1 MNTFSNRV
9 IKWHGESGRT
19 DLPWQINKT
28 PYKVWISEVMLQQ
41 TQVNTAMP
49 YFNAFM
55 KRFPN
60 IDSLAESTMDDVLSY
75 WSGLG
80 YYARGRN
87 IHKTACILKD
97 DYSSSLPCSL
107 IELESLPGIGRSTA
121 GAIYSLGFNKSAPI
135 LDGNVKRVL
144 SRHKR
149 VDGIL
154 KKTTTVNKL
163 WEISE
168 ELLPH
173 KNHGTYTQGIM
184 DLGATVCTRSNPS
197 CSVCP
202 VGEDCLARIHS
213 ETALLPNRG
222 ASKKK
227 KEKEIFWLIPKDR
240 NDNVYLEKRPEKGI
254 WGGLWSFIECD
265 EEEELEKI
273 YKSKFSP
280 NTSSIKKYKEIGHSF
295 SHYDLKAHVFVVS
308 LKRKLT
314 AQTNVESIWTNAK
327 ELQSIGTPKPIQKLI
342 TEMSQNG

>member
-9 IKWHGESGRT
+9 IKWHGKSGRT

-60 IDSLAESTMDDVLSY
+60 IDSLAESTTDDVLSY

-107 IELESLPGIGRSTA
+107 IKLESLPGIGRSTA

-154 KKTTTVNKL
+154 KKPTTVNKL

-240 NDNVYLEKRPEKGI
+240 NNNVYLEKRPEKEFGVAY
-254 WGGLWSFIECD
+254 GRL
-265 EEEELEKI
+265 
-273 YKSKFSP
+273 
-280 NTSSIKKYKEIGHSF
+280 
-295 SHYDLKAHVFVVS
+295 
-308 LKRKLT
+308 
-314 AQTNVESIWTNAK
+314 
-327 ELQSIGTPKPIQKLI
+327 
-342 TEMSQNG
+342 

>member
-60 IDSLAESTMDDVLSY
+60 IDSLAESTTDDVLSY

-154 KKTTTVNKL
+154 KKPLPLINSGKYLKNYFRIKIMERTLKALWILALLYAPEAILAAQCVRLKKTVLLEFIVKQRCCR
-163 WEISE
+163 IE
-168 ELLPH
+168 ELQ
-173 KNHGTYTQGIM
+173 K
-184 DLGATVCTRSNPS
+184 R
-197 CSVCP
+197 
-202 VGEDCLARIHS
+202 
-213 ETALLPNRG
+213 
-222 ASKKK
+222 KKK
-227 KEKEIFWLIPKDR
+227 KKFFGL
-240 NDNVYLEKRPEKGI
+240 YL
-254 WGGLWSFIECD
+254 
-265 EEEELEKI
+265 KI
-273 YKSKFSP
+273 K
-280 NTSSIKKYKEIGHSF
+280 
-295 SHYDLKAHVFVVS
+295 
-308 LKRKLT
+308 
-314 AQTNVESIWTNAK
+314 Q
-327 ELQSIGTPKPIQKLI
+327 
-342 TEMSQNG
+342 

>member
-1 MNTFSNRV
+1 MKTFSNRV

-60 IDSLAESTMDDVLSY
+60 IDSLAESTTDDVLSY

-97 DYSSSLPCSL
+97 NYSSSLPCSL

-168 ELLPH
+168 ELLPD
-173 KNHGTYTQGIM
+173 KNYGTYTQGIM
-184 DLGATVCTRSNPS
+184 DLGATICTRSNPS

-202 VGEDCLARIHS
+202 VEEDCLARIHS

-227 KEKEIFWLIPKDR
+227 KEKEIFWLIPKDKKK
-240 NDNVYLEKRPEKGI
+240 NFYLEKRPEKGI

-273 YKSKFSP
+273 YKSKFSS
-280 NTSSIKKYKEIGHSF
+280 NKSSIKKYKEIRHRF

-308 LKRKLT
+308 LKGKLT
-314 AQTNVESIWTNAK
+314 AQNNVESIWTNAK

>member
-9 IKWHGESGRT
+9 IKWHGKSGRK
-19 DLPWQINKT
+19 DLPWQIDKN

-55 KRFPN
+55 ERFPN
-60 IDSLAESTMDDVLSY
+60 IGILADSSIDDVLSY

-87 IHKTACILKD
+87 IHKTACILKN

-149 VDGIL
+149 INGIL
-154 KKTTTVNKL
+154 KKTTTINKL
-163 WEISE
+163 WKISE
-168 ELLPH
+168 ELLPS
-173 KNHGTYTQGIM
+173 KNHEIYTQGIM
-184 DLGATVCTRSNPS
+184 DLGATVCTRSNPN
-197 CSVCP
+197 CSLCP
-202 VGEDCLARIHS
+202 VEQDCLARIHD
-213 ETALLPNRG
+213 EATLLPNRG
-222 ASKKK
+222 PSKKK
-227 KEKEIFWLIPKDR
+227 KEKEVFWLIPKDE
-240 NDNVYLEKRPEKGI
+240 NDNVYLEKREEKGI
-254 WGGLWSFIECD
+254 WGGLWSFIESD
-265 EEEELEKI
+265 GEEELNKI
-273 YKSKFSP
+273 FKIKFRS
-280 NTSSIKKYKEIGHSF
+280 NKSSIKKYKEIEHSF
-295 SHYDLKAHVFVVS
+295 SHYDLKAKVFIVS
-308 LKRKLT
+308 LKGKPT
-314 AQTNVESIWTNAK
+314 TKTNTESIWTNSK

-342 TEMSQNG
+342 TEMSQHG

>member
-49 YFNAFM
+49 YFDAFM

-60 IDSLAESTMDDVLSY
+60 IDSLAESTTDDVLSY

-107 IELESLPGIGRSTA
+107 TELESLPGIGRSTA

-144 SRHKR
+144 SRHR
-149 VDGIL
+149 RIDGIL
-154 KKTTTVNKL
+154 KKATTVNKL

-173 KNHGTYTQGIM
+173 RNYGTYTQGIM

-202 VGEDCLARIHS
+202 VEEDCLARIHS

-222 ASKKK
+222 TSKKK
-227 KEKEIFWLIPKDR
+227 REKEIFWLVPIDK
-240 NDNVYLEKRPEKGI
+240 NNNVYLEKRPEKGI
-254 WGGLWSFIECD
+254 WGGLWSFIEC
-265 EEEELEKI
+265 L
-273 YKSKFSP
+273 
-280 NTSSIKKYKEIGHSF
+280 
-295 SHYDLKAHVFVVS
+295 S
-308 LKRKLT
+308 L
-314 AQTNVESIWTNAK
+314 IH
-327 ELQSIGTPKPIQKLI
+327 I
-342 TEMSQNG
+342 